1 MCEPTTALT
10 IGMAVVSAAM
20 ASRQAAAQEKMATE
34 MANNEYEAARRRLE
48 AEYEEAN
55 RQIAEVQE
63 QELED
68 SSDLIRKANK
78 ELGIMRVSETALSDA
93 SLGNLYFESHY
104 TNSADLQRLEENVDK
119 QIAAG
124 EASKLASME
133 AYSSRS
139 RQAKNQAQ
147 NVMTQAANTKSKAY
161 LNVISTGVKAGVSQ
175 HKHQQT
181 LAALKN

>member
-1 MCEPTTALT
+1 MCSPTIALQV
-10 IGMAVVSAAM
+10 GMAAASAVM
-20 ASRQAAAQEKMATE
+20 QSRQAAAQEKMATQ

-48 AEYEEAN
+48 AEYDEAN

-68 SSDLIRKANK
+68 ASDLIRQANE
-78 ELGIMRVSETALSDA
+78 ELGTIRVSETALSDS
-93 SLGNLYFESHY
+93 SLGNLYFESSY

-124 EASKLASME
+124 EASKVASME
-133 AYSSRS
+133 SYKSRS
-139 RQAKNQAQ
+139 QQAKNQAQ

-181 LAALKN
+181 LTALKN

>member
-1 MCEPTTALT
+1 MCSPTIALQV
-10 IGMAVVSAAM
+10 GMAVASAAM
-20 ASRQAAAQEKMATE
+20 ASRQAAAQEKMAAQI
-34 MANNEYEAARRRLE
+34 ANDEYAAAQRRLE

-68 SSDLIRKANK
+68 SSDLIRQANK
-78 ELGIMRVSETALSDA
+78 ELGIMRVSETALSDS

-104 TNSADLQRLEENVDK
+104 TQSADLQRLDENVDK
-119 QIAAG
+119 QIDAG
-124 EASKLASME
+124 EASKVASME

-147 NVMTQAANTKSKAY
+147 NVMTQAANARSRAY
-161 LNVISTGVKAGVSQ
+161 LNVISTGVKAGVSE

-181 LAALKN
+181 LTALKN